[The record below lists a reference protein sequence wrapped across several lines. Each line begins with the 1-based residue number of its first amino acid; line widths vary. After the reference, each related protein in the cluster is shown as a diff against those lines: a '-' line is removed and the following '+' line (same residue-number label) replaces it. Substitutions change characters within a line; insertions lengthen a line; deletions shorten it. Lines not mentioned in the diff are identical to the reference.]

1 MHGSCMAP
9 KTISL
14 TLDAYERLR
23 RAKENPGESFSE
35 VVMRAKWDN
44 LPVTG
49 GELLRLVRERGPTY
63 TPELLDYLD
72 EMKASAAPPEDK
84 WTAG

>member
-1 MHGSCMAP
+1 MTKDVASVRFRGINEGRMAAREVD
-9 KTISL
+9 L
-14 TLDAYERLR
+14 FL
-23 RAKENPGESFSE
+23 ENNT
-35 VVMRAKWDN
+35 N